1 LAQNENEV
9 TRRLIRLGGTVMIVA
24 GSLLLVWALLVW
36 RWQDPFTALYTRL
49 EQRDL
54 AQEYEQRVER
64 YEAETP
70 NRVVEKAASPLEIA
84 ERARKY
90 RLRLG
95 EGDAIGRLK
104 IPKLD
109 LNMIVVNGTESN
121 TLKKGP
127 ARHKGTFLPGE
138 GKLIYIAG
146 HRTTYS
152 APFSDIDDL
161 ERGDRVRLELPYATV
176 EYTVRGHR
184 IVEAHEL
191 SVLRSRGREELAL
204 QACWPRFF
212 ASHRYIAYA
221 RPVRMIP
228 RTGRPYQYLGSE
240 LQASPLPKREVAGG
254 GT

>member
-1 LAQNENEV
+1 L
-9 TRRLIRLGGTVMIVA
+9 TRRLIRLGGTVMVVA

-36 RWQDPFTALYTRL
+36 RWQDPFTALYTRW

-54 AQEYEQRVER
+54 VQEYEQSVER

-70 NRVVEKAASPLEIA
+70 TGVVEKAALPLEIA

-109 LNMIVVNGTESN
+109 LNMIVVNGTESD

-161 ERGDRVRLELPYATV
+161 ERGDRVSLELPYATV
-176 EYTVRGHR
+176 EYTIRSHR

-240 LQASPLPKREVAGG
+240 LQASPLPERQVASR

>member
-1 LAQNENEV
+1 MTARQLV
-9 TRRLIRLGGTVMIVA
+9 RLTGTLIVVA
-24 GSLLLVWALLVW
+24 GSLLLAWALLVW
-36 RWQDPFTALYTRL
+36 QWQDPITALYTRW

-64 YEAETP
+64 FSTATP
-70 NRVVEKAASPLEIA
+70 VPAIEKPVTPIQIA
-84 ERARKY
+84 ERARDY
-90 RLRLG
+90 RLALQ

-104 IPKLD
+104 IPKLN
-109 LNMIVVNGTESN
+109 LSMIVVNGTDSS

-127 ARHKGTFLPGE
+127 ARHRRTFLPGE

-161 ERGDRVRLELPYATV
+161 RRGDRVLLELPYATF
-176 EYTVRGHR
+176 EYRIRSHR
-184 IVEAHEL
+184 IVEAHQV
-191 SVLRSRGREELAL
+191 SVLRSRGREEVAL

-221 RPVRMIP
+221 RPVRVIP
-228 RTGRPYQYLGSE
+228 RSGRPYEYLGSE
-240 LQASPLPKREVAGG
+240 LQALGQPG
-254 GT
+254 

>member
-1 LAQNENEV
+1 MA
-9 TRRLIRLGGTVMIVA
+9 RRLIRLGGTVMIVA

-36 RWQDPFTALYTRL
+36 RWQDPFTALYTRW

-54 AQEYEQRVER
+54 VQEYEQRVER

-70 NRVVEKAASPLEIA
+70 TGIVQKAASPLEIA

-109 LNMIVVNGTESN
+109 LNMIVVNGTESK

-152 APFSDIDDL
+152 APFSHIDDL
-161 ERGDRVRLELPYATV
+161 ERGDRVWLELPYATV
-176 EYTVRGHR
+176 EYTIRSHR

-240 LQASPLPKREVAGG
+240 LQASPLPEHQIANRGA
-254 GT
+254 

>member
-1 LAQNENEV
+1 MAQNENEV

-36 RWQDPFTALYTRL
+36 RWQDPFTALYTRW

-54 AQEYEQRVER
+54 AQEYDQRVER

-70 NRVVEKAASPLEIA
+70 NRVVERSASPLEIA
-84 ERARKY
+84 ERARNY

-161 ERGDRVRLELPYATV
+161 ERGDRVSLELPYATV
-176 EYTVRGHR
+176 EYTIRSHR

-228 RTGRPYQYLGSE
+228 RTGRPYEYLGSE
-240 LQASPLPKREVAGG
+240 LRASRLPERQITGG

>member
-1 LAQNENEV
+1 MA
-9 TRRLIRLGGTVMIVA
+9 RRLIRLSGTLMVIV
-24 GSLLLVWALLVW
+24 GSLLLVWAVLVW
-36 RWQDPFTALYTRL
+36 RWQDPFTALYTRW

-54 AQEYEQRVER
+54 AREYDRRVER
-64 YEAETP
+64 YEAAQVPVRAVEA
-70 NRVVEKAASPLEIA
+70 RVSPTEIA
-84 ERARKY
+84 EQARRY
-90 RLRLG
+90 RLGLH

-109 LNMIVVNGTESN
+109 LNMIVVNGTETK
-121 TLKKGP
+121 TLRKGP
-127 ARHKGTFLPGE
+127 ARHKRTFLPGE

-161 ERGDRVRLELPYATV
+161 KRGDRVRLELPYATV
-176 EYTVRGHR
+176 EYTIRSHR

-191 SVLRSRGREELAL
+191 SVLRSRGREEVAL

-221 RPVRMIP
+221 RPVRVIP
-228 RTGRPYQYLGSE
+228 RRGRPYQYVGSE
-240 LQASPLPKREVAGG
+240 LQAAPLAKNEVANPGS
-254 GT
+254 

>member
-1 LAQNENEV
+1 M

-36 RWQDPFTALYTRL
+36 RWQDPFTALYTRW

-54 AQEYEQRVER
+54 AQEYEERVER

-70 NRVVEKAASPLEIA
+70 KEMVEKAASPLEIA

-90 RLRLG
+90 RLRLA

-109 LNMIVVNGTESN
+109 LNMIVVNGTESK

-161 ERGDRVRLELPYATV
+161 ERGDRVWLELPYATV
-176 EYTVRGHR
+176 EYTIRSHR

-240 LQASPLPKREVAGG
+240 LQASPLPEREVASRGA
-254 GT
+254 

>member
-1 LAQNENEV
+1 M
-9 TRRLIRLGGTVMIVA
+9 TRRLIRLGGTVMVVA

-36 RWQDPFTALYTRL
+36 RWQDPFTALYTRW
-49 EQRDL
+49 EQRNL
-54 AQEYEQRVER
+54 AQEYEQSVER

-70 NRVVEKAASPLEIA
+70 NGIVEKAALPLEIA

-95 EGDAIGRLK
+95 EGEAIGRLK

-109 LNMIVVNGTESN
+109 LNMIVVNGTESD

-161 ERGDRVRLELPYATV
+161 ERGDRVWLELPYATV
-176 EYTVRGHR
+176 EYTIRSHR

-240 LQASPLPKREVAGG
+240 LQASPLPERQVASRGA
-254 GT
+254 